1 MARQEICVSLRQ
13 VAGAVVLVSLATCL
27 LVVTVSSQARSDR
40 QYINLKPRGAQAVY
54 SDAVLA
60 GNILYVAARIGT
72 DPSTGKVPDDVE
84 QEAKFVLDQI
94 KAVVE
99 KAGLTMDDIVNV
111 QVFCPE
117 PTVHSP
123 KFNAVYRTYFGN
135 NVPARAFTGSGPLLG
150 GGRFQVQAVAIK
162 R

>member
-1 MARQEICVSLRQ
+1 
-13 VAGAVVLVSLATCL
+13 
-27 LVVTVSSQARSDR
+27 VTVVSQTRADR
-40 QYINLKPRGAQAVY
+40 QYINLRPRGAQAPY

-60 GNILYVAARIGT
+60 GNMLYVAARIGT
-72 DPSTGKVPDDVE
+72 DPGTGKIPAEVE

-99 KAGLTMDDIVNV
+99 KAGFTMDDIVNV

-117 PTVHSP
+117 PTVHSQ
-123 KFNAVYRTYFGN
+123 KFNAVYRTYFGE

-150 GGRFQVQAVAIK
+150 GARFQVQAVAMK